1 MYSIIYTSAGSSPC
15 VSTPVCLIPCL
26 LSIEPAFSSASES
39 RCLGGWPADWIS
51 VRAPLDYLTN
61 TCNCDS
67 VCLLGQGNLLLHSC
81 PFPLRVLSLLTFFSF
96 HMSLFPL
103 STNVFL
109 RLLIYCLLHTC
120 LLVYLRVTCQLPA
133 RFLTLRLIFK
143 GYLQLAYLT

>member
-96 HMSLFPL
+96 HMSLFSP
-103 STNVFL
+103 SYQC
-109 RLLIYCLLHTC
+109 ISSPAYI
-120 LLVYLRVTCQLPA
+120 LLVAHLPA
-133 RFLTLRLIFK
+133 CIPACHLPATCPISYFTFDF
-143 GYLQLAYLT
+143 